1 MDMINFDTTTNR
13 KLQQKDWFT
22 DATSQRFILGQGRH
36 LKEDI
41 TVLVSELQTAYPEIQ
56 IERAIAAGQCDL
68 VLQGIMRYLH
78 QITQ

>member
-1 MDMINFDTTTNR
+1 
-13 KLQQKDWFT
+13 
-22 DATSQRFILGQGRH
+22 LGQGRH